1 MTHEEMI
8 ELCRV
13 WLDAFSRHDLPCLTP
28 LYSETTELES
38 PMAGHIS
45 GREAVV
51 KASEGLF
58 GAFPDVNMVA
68 EPPLIDGDRIAITAE
83 FSGTHVGA
91 FMGLAPTNKRFR
103 FRLVF
108 LLDVRDGKIVRDR
121 RVYDS
126 TGLLVQLGV
135 LRAKPV

>member
-8 ELCRV
+8 ELCRA
-13 WLDAFSRHDLPCLTP
+13 WQEAFVRHDLPAFTR
-28 LYSETTELES
+28 LYSESTELES
-38 PMAGHIS
+38 PMAGHIA

-58 GAFPDVNMVA
+58 GAFPDVVMTA
-68 EPPLIDGDRIAITAE
+68 EPPLIDGNRAAITAE
-83 FSGTHVGA
+83 FSGTHVGS
-91 FMGLAPTNKRFR
+91 FMGMPPTDKHFR

-108 LLDVRDGKIVRDR
+108 LLDVSDGKIVRDR
-121 RVYDS
+121 RVYDF

-135 LRAKPV
+135 LKAKPV

>member
-1 MTHEEMI
+1 MTHDETI
-8 ELCRV
+8 ELCRT
-13 WLDAFSRHDLPCLTP
+13 WLDAFARHDLPLLTP
-28 LYSETTELES
+28 LYAETVEMES
-38 PMAGHIS
+38 PMAGHIT

-58 GAFPDVNMVA
+58 GAFPDILMTP
-68 EPPLIDGDRIAITAE
+68 EPPMIDGDRVAITVE

-91 FMGLAPTNKRFR
+91 FMGLPPTNKQFR

-121 RVYDS
+121 RVYDF

-135 LRAKPV
+135 LKAKPV

>member
-1 MTHEEMI
+1 MTHDEML
-8 ELCRV
+8 ELSRTWV
-13 WLDAFSRHDLPCLTP
+13 DAVARHDLPCLTS

-38 PMAGHIS
+38 PMAGSIV
-45 GREAVV
+45 GRDAVV
-51 KASEGLF
+51 KMQEVLF
-58 GAFPDVNMVA
+58 GAFPDIKMVA
-68 EPPLIDGDRIAITAE
+68 ELPLIDGDRIAITVE

-91 FMGLAPTNKRFR
+91 FMGLPPTNKPFR

-108 LLDVRDGKIVRDR
+108 LLDGRDGKIVRDR
-121 RVYDS
+121 RVYDF